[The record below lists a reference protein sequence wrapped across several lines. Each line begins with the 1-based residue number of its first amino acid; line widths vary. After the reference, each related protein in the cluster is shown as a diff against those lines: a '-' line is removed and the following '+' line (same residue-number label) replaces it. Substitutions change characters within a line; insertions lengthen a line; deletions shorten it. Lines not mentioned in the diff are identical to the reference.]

1 MNNIPQLYYQ
11 AKVTEVD
18 GKGRC
23 KAKYLQLEQAGYD
36 VETGWLQ
43 TLTTVYGEGQEGLHS
58 KLSTNDI
65 IIISFLDFPTN
76 QFPFVVGKLQKEVER
91 IDVTEQS
98 IITYNEH
105 TVTFNTD
112 NIEIK
117 HKNGNSYIKIE
128 SDTITIEGSSTIKL
142 GENASES
149 IIKGDTFKTFFD
161 AHIHTS
167 ASPGSPTTA
176 PTILI
181 PSTLLSQKSKTE

>member
-36 VETGWLQ
+36 VETGWIQ
-43 TLTTVYGEGQEGLHS
+43 TLSTVYGEGQEGLHS

-76 QFPFVVGKLQKEVER
+76 QFPFVIGKLQKEVEI
-91 IDVTEQS
+91 IDVTDQS
-98 IITYNEH
+98 VLTYNDH

-112 NIEIK
+112 NIEIT

-149 IIKGDTFKTFFD
+149 VIKGDTFKTFFD
-161 AHIHTS
+161 AHIHVGNLGYST
-167 ASPGSPTTA
+167 APPTT
-176 PTILI
+176 PVTPDNL
-181 PSTLLSQKSKTE
+181 STKSKTE